1 MARKQTKAAPA
12 PAPPPIRGSRAYW
25 ILGALFLGIIIG
37 ALMRASPEAIS
48 GPALQVANVIG
59 QIWLNALTM
68 TVIPLVIALMV
79 TAVAKGADAA
89 RTGRVAAV
97 SIAWFAAL
105 YIVSAVLGA
114 IVTPLLLEMFP
125 LSAATAQSLKAGI
138 AAIDPKETSTAIPG
152 IGDFFQSLVPS
163 NVFASATAG
172 DVLPLVI
179 FALLF
184 ALALSKVGEA
194 SRAPVLRFFEGLA
207 EALLILIGW
216 VLLVAPLGVF
226 ALAFSVGS
234 GAGGAALAAVAHYV
248 FIVSAVGIAVL
259 LATYILVLFAARLD
273 LRSFGQAILGPQTV
287 AISTQSSL
295 VSLPA
300 MLGSA
305 KLLRIREDVADV
317 TLPLAV
323 ALFRGT
329 GPAMN
334 LAVVLYIAHIFGAD
348 LSITQIIAA
357 TAVASLMSY
366 SSVSLPGQIG
376 FFASIAPIA
385 IAAGVPVAPLALFVA
400 VETIPDIFRTLGN
413 VTLDV
418 AVTAAVDHET
428 AGDEPGQRPA
438 IARTRS
444 E

>member
-1 MARKQTKAAPA
+1 MVRRQAQAAPA
-12 PAPPPIRGSRAYW
+12 PAPIRGSRTYW
-25 ILGALFLGIIIG
+25 ILGALVVGIVIG
-37 ALMRASPEAIS
+37 GLLRSSPETVRD
-48 GPALQVANVIG
+48 PVLQVANAIG
-59 QIWLNALTM
+59 RIWLNALTM
-68 TVIPLVIALMV
+68 TVIPLIVALMV

-89 RTGRVAAV
+89 RTGRVAGR

-114 IVTPLLLEMFP
+114 IVTPLLLELFP

-138 AAIDPKETSTAIPG
+138 AAIDPTETATPIPG
-152 IGDFFQSLVPS
+152 ISDFFQSLIPD
-163 NVFASATAG
+163 NVFASAAAG
-172 DVLPLVI
+172 EILPLVI

-184 ALALSKVGEA
+184 ALALSRVSAENK
-194 SRAPVLRFFEGLA
+194 APVLRFFEGLA

-216 VLLVAPLGVF
+216 VLWVAPLGVF
-226 ALAFSVGS
+226 ALALAVGN
-234 GAGGAALAAVAHYV
+234 GAGGAALTGVAHYIV
-248 FIVSAVGIAVL
+248 IVSAVGVVVMLAAYLQVL
-259 LATYILVLFAARLD
+259 LATRVGLGN
-273 LRSFGQAILGPQTV
+273 FGQAMLAPQAV

-305 KLLRIREDVADV
+305 KQLGIREEAADV

-348 LSITQIIAA
+348 LTLTQIIAA

-418 AVTAAVDHET
+418 AVTAAVDRGAVED
-428 AGDEPGQRPA
+428 ADPQRPA
-438 IARTRS
+438 MARTRS